1 MIGAPD
7 GRSVRGDT
15 TDTADRAVELGE
27 SLAERLLAA
36 GGRALVD
43 ECERGSVV

>member
-7 GRSVRGDT
+7 GRSIRGT
-15 TDTADRAVELGE
+15 ELGLTTRATE
-27 SLAERLLAA
+27 IGEALAVRLLAT
-36 GGRALVD
+36 GGRELVV

>member
-7 GRSVRGDT
+7 GRSVRGEA
-15 TDTADRAVELGE
+15 TDVATRAVELGE
-27 SLAERLLAA
+27 SLAERLLAT